1 MKKEYVI
8 ILVVAALAL
17 IWYFFLRNQPAT
29 TTTAPATQTPGATSA
44 APVTQPAVV
53 NGPPSTNATAT
64 GASQTL
70 TQTPVTANVGARPST
85 GINPV
90 GITTVDSSQF
100 DPVILPWMNSF
111 PPNNKAQAL
120 LMYPQMT
127 PDEKSMLVDFIT
139 NLWPGKRAQTA
150 TDTTN
155 WNNWRV
161 KYHIMDGTYQ
171 NFNGA
176 QDAYPGSNDFS
187 AQDAYVPQ
195 NINPLL
201 PVGNSQN
208 AFTQKGASDKPYNG
222 FKGKHKK

>member
-17 IWYFFLRNQPAT
+17 VWYFFFRNKPAT
-29 TTTAPATQTPGATSA
+29 TTTTTMQTPGATVA
-44 APVTQPAVV
+44 APVTQPAVI
-53 NGPPSTNATAT
+53 NSPPSTTATAT

-70 TQTPVTANVGARPST
+70 TQPVTADVTARPST

-90 GITTVDSSQF
+90 GVTAVDSSQY
-100 DPVILPWMNSF
+100 DPVILPWINSF
-111 PPNNKAQAL
+111 GAANKQHAL
-120 LMYPQMT
+120 DMYPQFT
-127 PDEKSMLVDFIT
+127 AAEKSMLVDFIT

-155 WNNWRV
+155 WNNWRM
-161 KYHIMDGTYQ
+161 KYHILDGTYSP
-171 NFNGA
+171 FDGA

-187 AQDAYVPQ
+187 AQEAYAPQ

-222 FKGKHKK
+222 FKGKRKK